1 MFNSRYGINYKP
13 ESKSFLQV
21 LRTLLLLELNNM
33 PEVRVD
39 INRTWTTVME
49 VAGALEIKENH
60 AGNVLKRLN
69 DWGLVKRWKGKS
81 EGGRPPYHYQVT
93 KKGRRRLERIEAEL
107 GREWWHLPETR
118 SEKKRGIFGPIDKYE
133 PRRGTLVHELWSVSQ
148 SPKRSKELRAEYLRL
163 R

>member
-21 LRTLLLLELNNM
+21 LRIVLLLESNNI

-81 EGGRPPYHYQVT
+81 EGGRPPYH
-93 KKGRRRLERIEAEL
+93 
-107 GREWWHLPETR
+107 
-118 SEKKRGIFGPIDKYE
+118 
-133 PRRGTLVHELWSVSQ
+133 
-148 SPKRSKELRAEYLRL
+148 SPGDEKRSKTTGAD
-163 R
+163 